1 MVKLQLTLKS
11 DKPNFVHA
19 LNGKSFKLQPGANT
33 LILEYD
39 DYVSLAT
46 ALGIKPID
54 NEIKQDV
61 EYSRD
66 DHLDAHEQACTH
78 DDALEEHTFE
88 TLDSSTETEQP
99 INTDNADN
107 ANNANNAD
115 NADNANNA
123 DNADNANNAESD
135 DNTDSTEQ
143 ETIENTDES
152 SQSAELEDSIES
164 NTAEVETEAKKEVI
178 DYSSWPISRLKSKY
192 KSVTGNVCKLK
203 KDEIIE
209 FLQNKDK
216 DSDV

>member
-61 EYSRD
+61 ECSRD
-66 DHLDAHEQACTH
+66 DHLDTHEQVCTH
-78 DDALEEHTFE
+78 DEALDEHVLE
-88 TLDSSTETEQP
+88 TVDSSTETEQH
-99 INTDNADN
+99 IDVDNVDN
-107 ANNANNAD
+107 VKN
-115 NADNANNA
+115 
-123 DNADNANNAESD
+123 S

-143 ETIENTDES
+143 EIIENTDES
-152 SQSAELEDSIES
+152 SQDAELEDSIES
-164 NTAEVETEAKKEVI
+164 NTAEVETEAKKELI

>member
-61 EYSRD
+61 ECSRD
-66 DHLDAHEQACTH
+66 DHLDTHEQVCPH
-78 DDALEEHTFE
+78 DEALDEHALE
-88 TLDSSTETEQP
+88 TLDSSTETEQH
-99 INTDNADN
+99 IDVDNVDN
-107 ANNANNAD
+107 VENNDNN
-115 NADNANNA
+115 
-123 DNADNANNAESD
+123 
-135 DNTDSTEQ
+135 DSTEQ
-143 ETIENTDES
+143 DTIENTDES
-152 SQSAELEDSIES
+152 SQDAELEDSIES
-164 NTAEVETEAKKEVI
+164 NTAEVETEAKKELI

>member
-61 EYSRD
+61 ECSRD
-66 DHLDAHEQACTH
+66 DHLDTHEQACTH
-78 DDALEEHTFE
+78 DETLDEHAFE
-88 TLDSSTETEQP
+88 TLDSSTESEQP
-99 INTDNADN
+99 INA
-107 ANNANNAD
+107 
-115 NADNANNA
+115 
-123 DNADNANNAESD
+123 
-135 DNTDSTEQ
+135 DNTDNTDNTDNDDKTDSAEQ
-143 ETIENTDES
+143 EIIENTDES
-152 SQSAELEDSIES
+152 SQDAELEDSIES
-164 NTAEVETEAKKEVI
+164 NTTEVETEAKKELI

>member
-61 EYSRD
+61 ECSRD
-66 DHLDAHEQACTH
+66 DHLDTHEQACTH
-78 DDALEEHTFE
+78 YEALDEPALE
-88 TLDSSTETEQP
+88 TLDSSTETEQH
-99 INTDNADN
+99 IDVDNVDN
-107 ANNANNAD
+107 VENN
-115 NADNANNA
+115 
-123 DNADNANNAESD
+123 

-143 ETIENTDES
+143 NTIENTDES
-152 SQSAELEDSIES
+152 SQDAELEYSIES
-164 NTAEVETEAKKEVI
+164 NTAEVETEAKKELI

>member
-66 DHLDAHEQACTH
+66 DHLDTHEQACTH
-78 DDALEEHTFE
+78 DEALDEHTFE

-99 INTDNADN
+99 IDADNVENNDNA
-107 ANNANNAD
+107 
-115 NADNANNA
+115 
-123 DNADNANNAESD
+123 
-135 DNTDSTEQ
+135 DSTEQ
-143 ETIENTDES
+143 VAIENTDEQ
-152 SQSAELEDSIES
+152 SQGAELEDSTES
-164 NTAEVETEAKKEVI
+164 NTAEVETEAKKELI

>member
-61 EYSRD
+61 ECSRD
-66 DHLDAHEQACTH
+66 DNLDTHEQACTH
-78 DDALEEHTFE
+78 DTACNEALDEHAFE
-88 TLDSSTETEQP
+88 TLDSSTETEQH
-99 INTDNADN
+99 IDVDNADN
-107 ANNANNAD
+107 
-115 NADNANNA
+115 
-123 DNADNANNAESD
+123 
-135 DNTDSTEQ
+135 TDSIEQ
-143 ETIENTDES
+143 DTIENTDES
-152 SQSAELEDSIES
+152 SQDAELEDNIES
-164 NTAEVETEAKKEVI
+164 NTAEVETEAKKELI

-192 KSVTGNVCKLK
+192 KSITGNVCKLK

>member
-61 EYSRD
+61 GYSSD
-66 DHLDAHEQACTH
+66 DQLDTHEQACAH
-78 DDALEEHTFE
+78 DEALDEHAFE
-88 TLDSSTETEQP
+88 TLDSSTETDQH
-99 INTDNADN
+99 INNDNVEN
-107 ANNANNAD
+107 TENT
-115 NADNANNA
+115 
-123 DNADNANNAESD
+123 E
-135 DNTDSTEQ
+135 NTDSTEQ
-143 ETIENTDES
+143 EIIENTAES
-152 SQSAELEDSIES
+152 SHGAELENSIES
-164 NTAEVETEAKKEVI
+164 NTAEVETEAKKELI

>member
-61 EYSRD
+61 ECSRD
-66 DHLDAHEQACTH
+66 DHLDTHEQVCTH
-78 DDALEEHTFE
+78 DEALDEHAFE
-88 TLDSSTETEQP
+88 TLDSSTETEQH
-99 INTDNADN
+99 IDVDNVDN
-107 ANNANNAD
+107 VENN
-115 NADNANNA
+115 
-123 DNADNANNAESD
+123 

-143 ETIENTDES
+143 EIIDNTDES
-152 SQSAELEDSIES
+152 SQDAELEDSIES
-164 NTAEVETEAKKEVI
+164 NTAEVETEAKKELI

>member
-61 EYSRD
+61 ECSRD
-66 DHLDAHEQACTH
+66 DHLDTHEQVCTH
-78 DDALEEHTFE
+78 DEALDEHALE
-88 TLDSSTETEQP
+88 TLDSSTETEQH
-99 INTDNADN
+99 IDVDNVDN
-107 ANNANNAD
+107 VENN
-115 NADNANNA
+115 
-123 DNADNANNAESD
+123 

-143 ETIENTDES
+143 NTIENTDEP
-152 SQSAELEDSIES
+152 SQDAELEDSIES
-164 NTAEVETEAKKEVI
+164 NTSEVETEAKKELI

-209 FLQNKDK
+209 FLQNKDN

>member
-61 EYSRD
+61 ECSRD
-66 DHLDAHEQACTH
+66 DHLDTHEQACTH
-78 DDALEEHTFE
+78 DEALDETLDEHALE

-99 INTDNADN
+99 INTDNT
-107 ANNANNAD
+107 
-115 NADNANNA
+115 
-123 DNADNANNAESD
+123 

-143 ETIENTDES
+143 DTIENTDES
-152 SQSAELEDSIES
+152 SQDAELEDSIES
-164 NTAEVETEAKKEVI
+164 NTTEVETEAKKELI

>member
-54 NEIKQDV
+54 NEIKQAV
-61 EYSRD
+61 ECSRD
-66 DHLDAHEQACTH
+66 DHLDTHEQACTH
-78 DDALEEHTFE
+78 DETLDEHTFE

-107 ANNANNAD
+107 A
-115 NADNANNA
+115 
-123 DNADNANNAESD
+123 
-135 DNTDSTEQ
+135 DSTEQ

-152 SQSAELEDSIES
+152 SQDAEIEDSIES
-164 NTAEVETEAKKEVI
+164 NTAEVETEAKKELI

-192 KSVTGNVCKLK
+192 KSVTGNACKLK

>member
-61 EYSRD
+61 ECSRD
-66 DHLDAHEQACTH
+66 DQLDTHEQTCTH
-78 DDALEEHTFE
+78 DETLDEHTFE
-88 TLDSSTETEQP
+88 TLDSSTETEQH
-99 INTDNADN
+99 INTDNTDNAD
-107 ANNANNAD
+107 
-115 NADNANNA
+115 
-123 DNADNANNAESD
+123 
-135 DNTDSTEQ
+135 STEQ
-143 ETIENTDES
+143 DTIENTDES
-152 SQSAELEDSIES
+152 SQGAELENSIES
-164 NTAEVETEAKKEVI
+164 NTAEVETEAKKELI

>member
-61 EYSRD
+61 ECSRD
-66 DHLDAHEQACTH
+66 DHLDTHEQACQH
-78 DDALEEHTFE
+78 DAACDEALDEHAFE
-88 TLDSSTETEQP
+88 TLDSSTETEQH
-99 INTDNADN
+99 TDVDN
-107 ANNANNAD
+107 VDNVENN
-115 NADNANNA
+115 
-123 DNADNANNAESD
+123 

-143 ETIENTDES
+143 NTIENTDEP
-152 SQSAELEDSIES
+152 SQDAELEDSIES
-164 NTAEVETEAKKEVI
+164 NTAEVETEAKKELI

>member
-61 EYSRD
+61 ECSRD
-66 DHLDAHEQACTH
+66 DHLDTHEQACQH
-78 DDALEEHTFE
+78 DAACDEALDEHAFE
-88 TLDSSTETEQP
+88 TLDSSTETEQH
-99 INTDNADN
+99 IDVDNADST
-107 ANNANNAD
+107 D
-115 NADNANNA
+115 NVEN
-123 DNADNANNAESD
+123 S

-143 ETIENTDES
+143 EIIENTDEP
-152 SQSAELEDSIES
+152 SQDAELEDSIES
-164 NTAEVETEAKKEVI
+164 NTVEVETEAKKELI

>member
-61 EYSRD
+61 ECSRD
-66 DHLDAHEQACTH
+66 DHLDTHEQACTH
-78 DDALEEHTFE
+78 DEALDEHALE
-88 TLDSSTETEQP
+88 TLDSSTETEQH
-99 INTDNADN
+99 IDVDNVENNDN
-107 ANNANNAD
+107 ID
-115 NADNANNA
+115 
-123 DNADNANNAESD
+123 ST

-143 ETIENTDES
+143 NTIENTDEP
-152 SQSAELEDSIES
+152 SQDAELEDSIES
-164 NTAEVETEAKKEVI
+164 NTVEVETEAKKELI

-209 FLQNKDK
+209 FLQNKDN

>member
-61 EYSRD
+61 ECSRD
-66 DHLDAHEQACTH
+66 DHLDTHEQACTH
-78 DDALEEHTFE
+78 DEALDEHTFE
-88 TLDSSTETEQP
+88 KLDLSTKTEQP
-99 INTDNADN
+99 INTDNT
-107 ANNANNAD
+107 
-115 NADNANNA
+115 
-123 DNADNANNAESD
+123 
-135 DNTDSTEQ
+135 DNTDKVDSPEQ
-143 ETIENTDES
+143 ETIENTDEP
-152 SQSAELEDSIES
+152 SQGAELEDSTEN
-164 NTAEVETEAKKEVI
+164 NTAEVETEAKKELI

>member
-61 EYSRD
+61 ECSRD
-66 DHLDAHEQACTH
+66 DHLDTHEQACTH
-78 DDALEEHTFE
+78 DEALDEPALE
-88 TLDSSTETEQP
+88 TLDSSTETEQH
-99 INTDNADN
+99 IDVDNVDN
-107 ANNANNAD
+107 VENN
-115 NADNANNA
+115 
-123 DNADNANNAESD
+123 

-143 ETIENTDES
+143 EIIENTDES
-152 SQSAELEDSIES
+152 SQDAELEDSIES
-164 NTAEVETEAKKEVI
+164 NTVEVETEAKKELI

>member
-66 DHLDAHEQACTH
+66 DQLDTHEQACTH
-78 DDALEEHTFE
+78 DEALDEHTFE

-99 INTDNADN
+99 INTDNTD
-107 ANNANNAD
+107 NAD
-115 NADNANNA
+115 NADNDNNA
-123 DNADNANNAESD
+123 
-135 DNTDSTEQ
+135 DSTEQ
-143 ETIENTDES
+143 EIIENKDES
-152 SQSAELEDSIES
+152 SQDVELEDSIES
-164 NTAEVETEAKKEVI
+164 NTTEVETEAKKELI

-192 KSVTGNVCKLK
+192 KSVTGNACKLK